1 MKFHMITMLSIFL
14 DVVVDIKLGQ
24 KYFSLFSSTLFALA
38 KTLNPWVRFAFCF
51 VYMNCLFHN
60 LMVV

>member
-1 MKFHMITMLSIFL
+1 MLSIFL